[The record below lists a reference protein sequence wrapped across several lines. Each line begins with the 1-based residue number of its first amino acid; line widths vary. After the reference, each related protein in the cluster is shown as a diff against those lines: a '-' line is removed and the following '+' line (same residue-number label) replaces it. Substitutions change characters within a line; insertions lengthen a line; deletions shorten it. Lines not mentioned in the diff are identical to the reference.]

1 MNFPPTLK
9 WIKLG
14 LVTGNYRFAKNLIE
28 NVFKISTN
36 NHSFLMVMIFYANLR
51 IKPTRANLMNFLEV
65 LKNLGKGEPAVVDLV
80 KKWGQIS
87 PMDEEISD
95 K

>member
-1 MNFPPTLK
+1 
-9 WIKLG
+9 
-14 LVTGNYRFAKNLIE
+14 
-28 NVFKISTN
+28 
-36 NHSFLMVMIFYANLR
+36 MVMIFYANLR